1 MKNEAVLILEDG
13 TVLFGKSAGATGI
26 SVGEICFNTGMTGYQ
41 EIFTDPS
48 YYGQIM
54 VTTNAHIGN
63 YGYSDIEV
71 ESDSM
76 KIAGLVCKDFN
87 LFNSRYSSIGDLQKY
102 FISENI
108 PCIYDVDTRAL
119 VRHIRD
125 KGAMNAI
132 ISTDILD
139 IDLLKNKLSEVP
151 SMEGLELSSFV
162 STKEPY
168 TLGNKDSKYR
178 VAVLDLGVKNNILRC
193 LEERGVFL
201 KVFPV
206 DTSLEDMLAF
216 KPTGL
221 FLSNGPGDPA
231 IMKKSIIK
239 VKNMM
244 NNDIPMFGICL
255 GHQLIA
261 LAGGLST
268 FKMHTGHR
276 GINHPI
282 INLDT
287 TKCEVTSQNHGF
299 SIDET
304 SLINNPDI
312 QVTHRNLNDNSIE
325 GIKFLNKSI
334 FSVQYHPESSPG
346 PHDSR
351 YLFDTFVHNMDIYIR
366 EYYGKN

>member
-13 TVLFGKSAGATGI
+13 TVLFGKSAGASRI

-87 LFNSRYSSIGDLQKY
+87 LFNSRYSSVGDLKKY
-102 FISENI
+102 FESENI
-108 PCIYDVDTRAL
+108 TCIYDVDTRAL

-132 ISTDILD
+132 ISTDVLD
-139 IDLLKNKLSEVP
+139 IDVLKTKLSKVP

-162 STKEPY
+162 STKETY
-168 TLGNKDSKYR
+168 TLGNKDSEHR
-178 VAVLDLGVKNNILRC
+178 VAVLDLGVKKSILRC
-193 LEERGVFL
+193 LEERNMFL

-206 DTSLEDMLAF
+206 DTSLEEMLAF
-216 KPTGL
+216 NPTGF

-231 IMKKSIIK
+231 IMKKSISK

-244 NNDIPMFGICL
+244 HKDIPMFGICL

-282 INLDT
+282 INLET

-299 SIDET
+299 SIDEE
-304 SLINNPDI
+304 SLKKNQNI
-312 QVTHRNLNDNSIE
+312 QVTHRNLNDDSIE
-325 GIKFLNKSI
+325 GIKFLDKSV

-351 YLFDTFVHNMDIYIR
+351 YLFDNFAHNMDVYIK